1 MDDLQLICLFVNIHG
16 YQCSTVYTGCR
27 KPMLIYIYI
36 YIYIHIYL
44 HIIIYIHIII
54 NCICA
59 SLMIIRFFCL
69 GLDIY
74 VQTSFQ

>member
-1 MDDLQLICLFVNIHG
+1 MFIREYSWLSMFNSLHWMSKTHVDIH
-16 YQCSTVYTGCR
+16 
-27 KPMLIYIYI
+27 I

>member
-36 YIYIHIYL
+36 YIHIYL
-44 HIIIYIHIII
+44 HIIIYIYTYNYKLYMCKSNDYSVILSGSGYL
-54 NCICA
+54 CA
-59 SLMIIRFFCL
+59 N
-69 GLDIY
+69 
-74 VQTSFQ
+74 